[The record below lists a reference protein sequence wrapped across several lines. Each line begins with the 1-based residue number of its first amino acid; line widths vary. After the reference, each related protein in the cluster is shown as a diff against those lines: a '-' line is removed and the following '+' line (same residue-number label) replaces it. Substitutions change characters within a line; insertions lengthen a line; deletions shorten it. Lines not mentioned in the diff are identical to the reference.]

1 MSSRLRRTFESVS
14 DALRRPARTTEALE
28 TIAVLVGAAVL
39 VIGFLVSLLLFWGT
53 ELSISGSGSIGVY
66 AAGGGAIVAAI
77 AFVLGRV
84 AVRPARSDHRGRGVQ
99 RGGGV
104 HLRWYDLVAI
114 AVAYASVALLGW
126 LGIAQLLELSFI
138 GAPVYAFPG
147 AVLVGVAFALTA
159 YVAFLGSASLT
170 PMSLSLAL
178 AIFLVI
184 GAFSSMLESSDP
196 GWWRNNLSALG
207 MTSNQAAPAFN
218 LTLIVSG
225 VMITTIARY
234 ATAGLPV
241 DTPLQRRRRTQVRAG
256 LVLVGVLLA
265 CVGVFPV
272 DRFFLLHN
280 TFATG
285 MAVIY
290 AVVVCALPWMLPTL
304 PRVFFAVGYVFV
316 AVIVLLGVFFAT
328 GYYNLTAV
336 ELIAGILIFTWII
349 LFLRTAGAVSESRI
363 SSPESQESAS
373 ERGNRASE
381 SQNLT

>member
-1 MSSRLRRTFESVS
+1 MSSWLGRTIADGV
-14 DALRRPARTTEALE
+14 DALRRPARTAEALE

-39 VIGFLVSLLLFWGT
+39 VIGFLVSLLLFWGN
-53 ELSISGSGSIGVY
+53 ELSISGSGSIGLY
-66 AAGGGAIVAAI
+66 AAAGGAIVAAI

-84 AVRPARSDHRGRGVQ
+84 AVRPARAERAGR
-99 RGGGV
+99 REGGV
-104 HLRWYDLVAI
+104 HLRWYDLIAI

-126 LGIAQLLELSFI
+126 LGIAQLIELSFI

-184 GAFSSMLESSDP
+184 GAFASMLESSDP
-196 GWWRNNLSALG
+196 DWWRNNLSALG

-234 ATAGLPV
+234 ATAGLPAG
-241 DTPLQRRRRTQVRAG
+241 TALQRRRRTQVRAG

-265 CVGVFPV
+265 CVGLFPV

-280 TFATG
+280 TVATG

-363 SSPESQESAS
+363 STPESQEP
-373 ERGNRASE
+373 ASE
-381 SQNLT
+381 S